1 LPEKKRVLWVEDSAR
16 YDYISLLGP
25 VFASHRYDLTL
36 AENVS
41 TAAEYL
47 RRRQFDAIIVDIRLP
62 PGTHAYWRHV
72 YRDARSDKTNAKLGL
87 ALLGWLLASDNAAHP
102 GKQASKPPDRP
113 TWLVAPERIAVFSV
127 ESRGEIGA
135 HLEGLGVALLRE
147 KQPGLPDT
155 VLLDLID
162 ELLPDQPN

>member
-1 LPEKKRVLWVEDSAR
+1 MPAKKRILWVEDSAR
-16 YDYISLLGP
+16 FDYISLLGP

-47 RRRQFDAIIVDIRLP
+47 RRREFDAMIVDIRLP
-62 PGTHAYWRHV
+62 PGGHAYWRHI

-87 ALLGWLLASDNAAHP
+87 ALLGWLLAGDGAGRAGKNGSNAP
-102 GKQASKPPDRP
+102 ERP
-113 TWLVAPERIAVFSV
+113 TWAVAPERIAVFSV
-127 ESRGEIGA
+127 ESKREIGA
-135 HLEGLGVALLRE
+135 QLEHLGVTLLRE

-155 VLLDLID
+155 VLLDILD
-162 ELLPDQPN
+162 QLLPVQPN